1 MRRAITLVAL
11 VVALSGPASAL
22 AQASGGDAA
31 RLQGTWR
38 IVGTWV
44 EGKPS
49 ALDATGRTW
58 TFQDSTIATADNG
71 KIDQRGTVTIDSTS
85 SPARLDFFLHRDSTA
100 GTLVRRQIYQLSEDS
115 LTVAYALQ
123 NSSKAYPRSLDVTK
137 GVVKLKLVK
146 NR

>member
-1 MRRAITLVAL
+1 MRRD
-11 VVALSGPASAL
+11 GP
-22 AQASGGDAA
+22 GPP
-31 RLQGTWR
+31 R
-38 IVGTWV
+38 
-44 EGKPS
+44 
-49 ALDATGRTW
+49 
-58 TFQDSTIATADNG
+58 DSTIATADNG
-71 KIDQRGTVTIDSTS
+71 KIDQRGTVSIDSTS